1 MSDFDGLVD
10 EFARFRD
17 DPVYGVQSLFGVDPT
32 PQQAQL
38 LRAAAVPGAHVSVR
52 SGHGTGKTT
61 SLAWLIL
68 LFILTHEDSRVPCTA
83 PTGHQLQSVLWA
95 EIAKWHSRMPPGLRD
110 QISVNAD
117 VVRIRGA
124 EHSQFAIGRTARKE
138 NPEAL
143 QGFHAEHLMFVV
155 DEASGVPDPI
165 FHASEGALSTPGAR
179 VILTSNPTQT
189 SGYFY
194 DTHHRDRDAWT
205 GLHFSCLDSPLVA
218 PEYVAKMQ
226 AKYGEDSD
234 IYKIRVAGDFPSASA
249 RQLIPRDLAE
259 EAGKRHLRVEEYGF
273 APTAYGLDVARYGDC
288 KSVLMR
294 RQGLWAKL
302 VRWWG
307 KTDLMAIADSV
318 AGHMVVDPPQACF
331 IDTGM
336 GAGVIDRLRQLGW
349 KNVIDVV
356 FGAASGDPRFA
367 NKRAEMWWAV
377 KDWLEAGGVIPPE
390 DALVDD
396 LCGPEYFFTPSG
408 KIMLE
413 SKEDMMD
420 RGLPS
425 PDYGDALA
433 TTFYLPMAP
442 VGTRPDTRPRDL
454 KQRTGQ
460 RVNPLS
466 RLDRR

>member
-1 MSDFDGLVD
+1 MNEFDCLVE
-10 EFARFRD
+10 EFGRFQA
-17 DPVYGVQSLFGVDPT
+17 DPVYGVQSLFGVTPT
-32 PQQAQL
+32 PQQCEL
-38 LRAAAVPGAHVSVR
+38 LNAAAVPGAHVTVR

-68 LFILTHEDSRVPCTA
+68 LFVLTHEDSRVPCTA

-95 EIAKWHSRMPPGLRD
+95 EIAKWHSRMPPGLREQVTVQAD
-110 QISVNAD
+110 QVKIK
-117 VVRIRGA
+117 GA
-124 EHSQFAIGRTARKE
+124 EHAQFAIGRTARKE

-143 QGFHAEHLMFVV
+143 QGFHAENLMFVV
-155 DEASGVPDPI
+155 DEASGVPDAI
-165 FHASEGALSTPGAR
+165 FQAAEGALSTPGAR

-194 DTHHRDRDAWT
+194 DTHNRDREHWT
-205 GLHFSCLDSPLVA
+205 RLHFSCLDSPLVA
-218 PEYVAKMQ
+218 PEYIEKMQ
-226 AKYGEDSD
+226 GKYGEDSD

-259 EAGKRHLRVEEYGF
+259 EASRRHLRVEEYGF
-273 APTAYGLDVARYGDC
+273 APVAYGLDVARYGDC

-294 RQGLWAKL
+294 RQGLWSKL

-307 KTDLMAIADSV
+307 KTDLMALADCV
-318 AGHMVVDPPQACF
+318 AGNMVVDPPQACF

-349 KNVIDVV
+349 KNIIDVI
-356 FGAASGDPRFA
+356 FGAAPGDARFA
-367 NKRAEMWWAV
+367 NKRAEMWWLM
-377 KDWLEAGGVIPPE
+377 KEWLEQGGVIPPE
-390 DALVDD
+390 MALIDD

-433 TTFYLPMAP
+433 TTFYLPMAAVAP
-442 VGTRPDTRPRDL
+442 PANSRPRDMRQTTA
-454 KQRTGQ
+454 K
-460 RVNPLS
+460 RVNPLA